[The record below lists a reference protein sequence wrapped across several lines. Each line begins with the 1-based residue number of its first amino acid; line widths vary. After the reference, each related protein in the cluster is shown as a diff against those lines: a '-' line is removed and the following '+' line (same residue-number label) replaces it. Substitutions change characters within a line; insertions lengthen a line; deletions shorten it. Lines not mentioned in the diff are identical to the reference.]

1 VGLAYIAASDGRAEE
16 VPAMLGEADSIA
28 RESAAGG
35 ITCQIDE
42 ARQHLTR

>member
-1 VGLAYIAASDGRAEE
+1 LAYIAASDGRADE

-35 ITCQIDE
+35 ITRQIDE
-42 ARQHLTR
+42 ARQHLPP